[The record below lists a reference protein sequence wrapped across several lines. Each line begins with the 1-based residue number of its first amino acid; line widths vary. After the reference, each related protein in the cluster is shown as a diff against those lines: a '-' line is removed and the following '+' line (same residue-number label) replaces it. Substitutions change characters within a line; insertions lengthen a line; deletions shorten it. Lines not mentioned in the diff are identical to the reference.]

1 MKDDLIR
8 KLASG
13 ISDRHIKKYAD
24 FAAEKDG
31 IKVEAKTTP
40 ADNESASEGLRTP
53 FLAAGEVPA
62 GVKRNKRGGS
72 GFREK
77 RSGGLATAWKA
88 AASIAA
94 VLVLIVAGILLG
106 QYFRRRSDPAHNVPT
121 VTFPETTTIPTMP
134 RIDTDTPTP
143 EVSPSMTEDPA
154 PTAIVTPTLFD
165 IPTATGTFTA
175 AVTYIETSDP
185 TSTVT
190 PTATTGPTATVTPTT
205 TTGPTSTATPTA
217 TPVPTT
223 TVIPTSTLEPTPT
236 LTSPPTDAPTLTAT
250 PIITDAPTT
259 ATPDQPTATPIHG
272 DVPIN
277 ESTFPDSEFREYIKN
292 NYDLNKDSVLS
303 DMEIKRVDSMNI
315 YYNHKSIKGIE
326 YFYEL
331 KSLYFNG
338 VPSRSLDLSIV
349 PNISV
354 LYIGFASSDVAFT
367 ELLEEIDISQNHKL
381 KEISLYSNL
390 ITELDLSGN
399 YELENINLC
408 ITSLAK
414 LDLSHNTN
422 LKFCSLE
429 NLTLQELDLS
439 KNDQLYSIDIFRCN
453 VRNLILNENNSLN
466 RINLINSGIEEL
478 DMKNN
483 QTISELRYI
492 GGNRLDISRCPNMRN
507 AYLYGTSRPY
517 EVFTDLIAP
526 GYEYPDE
533 ANAGMFTL
541 VTDCKNIYTG

>member
-31 IKVEAKTTP
+31 IKPNVKTTH
-40 ADNESASEGLRTP
+40 ADDKNASEGLKTP
-53 FLAAGEVPA
+53 FLAAAEVPA
-62 GVKRNKRGGS
+62 GVKRNKRGES

-106 QYFRRRSDPAHNVPT
+106 QYFRRRSDPAHIVPT
-121 VTFPETTTIPTMP
+121 VTFPETTTIPTKP
-134 RIDTDTPTP
+134 RIDMDTPTP
-143 EVSPSMTEDPA
+143 EVTPSMTEDLA
-154 PTAIVTPTLFD
+154 PTSIVSSTLID

-185 TSTVT
+185 TSMVTPTATTGPTATATSTATSVPTSTVT
-190 PTATTGPTATVTPTT
+190 PTATTGPTATV
-205 TTGPTSTATPTA
+205 
-217 TPVPTT
+217 
-223 TVIPTSTLEPTPT
+223 IPSSTLEPTPT

-277 ESTFPDSEFREYIKN
+277 ESTFPDSEFREYIKK
-292 NYDLNKDSVLS
+292 NYDLTKDSVLS

-349 PNISV
+349 PDISV

-399 YELENINLC
+399 YELENINLR

-429 NLTLQELDLS
+429 NMTLQELDLS

-453 VRNLILNENNSLN
+453 VRNLILNENNSLK

-507 AYLYGTSRPY
+507 AYLYGTSRSY

-541 VTDCKNIYTG
+541 ITDCKNIYTG

>member
-31 IKVEAKTTP
+31 IKVVAKTTQ

-53 FLAAGEVPA
+53 FLAAGEELVVEKP
-62 GVKRNKRGGS
+62 NKRGGS
-72 GFREK
+72 GVREK

-106 QYFRRRSDPAHNVPT
+106 QYFRRRSDPAHIVPT

-143 EVSPSMTEDPA
+143 EVTPSMTEDPA
-154 PTAIVTPTLFD
+154 PTAIVTPIINE
-165 IPTATGTFTA
+165 IPTSTGTFTA

-190 PTATTGPTATVTPTT
+190 PTATTGPTSTVTPTAT
-205 TTGPTSTATPTA
+205 TAPTATATPTA
-217 TPVPTT
+217 TPDPTS
-223 TVIPTSTLEPTPT
+223 TVIPTSTLEPTPA

-277 ESTFPDSEFREYIKN
+277 ESTFPDSEFREYIKK
-292 NYDLNKDSVLS
+292 NYDLTKDSVLS

-349 PNISV
+349 PNITF
-354 LYIGFASSDVAFT
+354 LYIGFASSSVAFT
-367 ELLEEIDISQNHKL
+367 ELLEELDISQNKKL
-381 KEISLYSNL
+381 EGIALYSNL

-399 YELENINLC
+399 YELENIDLH

-422 LKFCSLE
+422 LKSCSLE
-429 NLTLQELDLS
+429 NMTLQELDLS
-439 KNDQLYSIDIFRCN
+439 KNDQLYTIDIFRCN

>member
-31 IKVEAKTTP
+31 IKVGAKTIP

-62 GVKRNKRGGS
+62 AVKRNKRGES

-106 QYFRRRSDPAHNVPT
+106 QYFRRRSDHAHIVPT

-143 EVSPSMTEDPA
+143 EVTPSMTEDPA
-154 PTAIVTPTLFD
+154 PTSIVSSTLID

-185 TSTVT
+185 TTTVT
-190 PTATTGPTATVTPTT
+190 PTATTGPTATATSTATSVPTF
-205 TTGPTSTATPTA
+205 TATPTA
-217 TPVPTT
+217 TPVPTS

-277 ESTFPDSEFREYIKN
+277 ESTFPDSEFREYIKK
-292 NYDLNKDSVLS
+292 NYDLTKDSVLS

-331 KSLYFNG
+331 NSLYFNG

-349 PNISV
+349 PDISV

-399 YELENINLC
+399 YELENINLR
-408 ITSLAK
+408 ITSLTK

-429 NLTLQELDLS
+429 NMTLQELDLS

-453 VRNLILNENNSLN
+453 VRSLILNENNSLN

-507 AYLYGTSRPY
+507 AYLYGTLKSY